1 MTTLYKKIA
10 NQSLDRLSALSD
22 GVFAF
27 AMTLLVL
34 DLRLPVASA
43 VHTERNL
50 LHVLIG
56 LAPQFLQRARA

>member
-1 MTTLYKKIA
+1 MTTLYNKIA
-10 NQSLDRLSALSD
+10 NQSLGRLSALSD

-27 AMTLLVL
+27 AMMLLVL

-43 VHTERNL
+43 VHTERDL
-50 LHVLIG
+50 LHVLAG